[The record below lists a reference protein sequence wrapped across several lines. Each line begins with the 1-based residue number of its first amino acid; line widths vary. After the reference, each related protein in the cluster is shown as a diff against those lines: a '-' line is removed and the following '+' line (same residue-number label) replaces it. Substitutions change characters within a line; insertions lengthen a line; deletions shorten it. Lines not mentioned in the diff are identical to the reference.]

1 MAKVVRA
8 FSLDPS
14 VSQDLDFYTKV
25 PENKKPMN
33 KSRYVNMALRF
44 YMSQNLQEILE
55 GKKELEDRVDD
66 YIVKIQNLHDEIK
79 ALKERRGLLYRLKR
93 LLRTQE

>member
-1 MAKVVRA
+1 MSKVVRA
-8 FSLDPS
+8 FSLDHS

-55 GKKELEDRVDD
+55 EKTQLQNRVDD
-66 YIVKIQNLHDEIK
+66 YIVKIQDLHDEIRV
-79 ALKERRGLLYRLKR
+79 LKEGKGLLYRLKR